1 MCTGFY
7 SSLTTPLAPMVTAAS
22 QRPIPP
28 NIVVRAPDCPDPAR
42 AALLIDKPDG
52 PTSHDVVNQIRRHFG
67 GCKTGHAGTLD
78 PLATGLLI
86 LLLGSATKLQAAFM
100 HQGKTYRGTLRLGA
114 TTPTYDREQ
123 PEDATYPWQHIS
135 DADLR
140 TATEQF
146 KGTITQRPPM
156 YSAVRVRGERLY
168 KKARRGE
175 TAVRPPRHVTVDAFD
190 ILNREGRDVTFE
202 VVCSK
207 GTYIRSLAHDLGQ
220 ALDSGAY
227 LTALRRTRIGTHS
240 VGNAWELN
248 ALLHTC
254 SPVTTSTS
262 S

>member
-1 MCTGFY
+1 
-7 SSLTTPLAPMVTAAS
+7 MVTAAS
-22 QRPIPP
+22 QRPIPSDV
-28 NIVVRAPDCPDPAR
+28 VVRVPDCPEPER
-42 AALLIDKPDG
+42 AALLIDKPEG
-52 PTSHDVVNQIRRHFG
+52 PTSHDVVNRVRRHFG

-78 PLATGLLI
+78 PLATGLLV
-86 LLLGSATKLQAAFM
+86 LLLGTATKLQDAFM

-123 PEDATYPWQHIS
+123 PEDATYPWEHIT
-135 DADLR
+135 DADLEVA
-140 TATEQF
+140 TAQF

-156 YSAVRVRGERLY
+156 YSAVRVKGERLY

-175 TAVRPPRHVTVDAFD
+175 TAVRPPRHVTVDAFN
-190 ILNREGRDVTFE
+190 ILEREGRDVTFE

-227 LTALRRTRIGTHS
+227 LTRLRRTHIGDYA
-240 VGNAWELN
+240 VENAWALD
-248 ALLHTC
+248 ALLRTC
-254 SPVTTSTS
+254 PSPSTDAS

>member
-1 MCTGFY
+1 
-7 SSLTTPLAPMVTAAS
+7 MVTAAS

-28 NIVVRAPDCPDPAR
+28 DVVVRAPDCPEPAR
-42 AALLIDKPDG
+42 AALLIDKPEG
-52 PTSHDVVNQIRRHFG
+52 PTSHDVVSRIRRHFG

-78 PLATGLLI
+78 PLATGLLV
-86 LLLGSATKLQAAFM
+86 LLLGKATKLQDAFM
-100 HQGKTYRGTLRLGA
+100 HLGKTYRGTLRLGA

-123 PEDATYPWQHIS
+123 PEDASYPWEHIT
-135 DADLR
+135 DADLE
-140 TATEQF
+140 AAAGQF
-146 KGTITQRPPM
+146 KGTITQRPPL

-175 TAVRPPRHVTVDAFD
+175 TAVRPPRHVTIDAFD
-190 ILNREGRDVTFE
+190 IVAREGPDVTFE

-227 LTALRRTRIGTHS
+227 LTRLRRTHIGDYA
-240 VGNAWELN
+240 VANAWVLD
-248 ALLHTC
+248 ALLRTC
-254 SPVTTSTS
+254 PSPSTDAS